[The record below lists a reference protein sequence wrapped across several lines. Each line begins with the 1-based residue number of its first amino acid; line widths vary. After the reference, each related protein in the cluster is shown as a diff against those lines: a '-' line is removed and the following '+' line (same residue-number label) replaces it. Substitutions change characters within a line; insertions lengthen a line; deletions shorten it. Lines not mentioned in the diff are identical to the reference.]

1 MNRIIKYSLHNEV
14 MEAVDEL
21 MNKYFLVAKKNEV
34 CREIA
39 CSCLEYCEQEI
50 EGEAKVV
57 LTLSMVL
64 DGL

>member
-1 MNRIIKYSLHNEV
+1 

-21 MNKYFLVAKKNEV
+21 MNKYFQVAKKNEV

-39 CSCLEYCEQEI
+39 ASCLEYCEQEV

-57 LTLSMVL
+57 LTLSKVL
-64 DGL
+64 EGI

>member
-14 MEAVDEL
+14 MEAIDEL
-21 MNKYFLVAKKNEV
+21 MNKYFQVAKKNEV

-39 CSCLEYCEQEI
+39 ASCLEYCEQEV

-57 LTLSMVL
+57 LTLSKVL
-64 DGL
+64 EGI

>member
-1 MNRIIKYSLHNEV
+1 

-21 MNKYFLVAKKNEV
+21 MSKYFLGARKNEV
-34 CREIA
+34 CCEIV

-57 LTLSMVL
+57 LTLSKVL

>member
-1 MNRIIKYSLHNEV
+1 

-21 MNKYFLVAKKNEV
+21 MNKYFLGAKKNEV

-57 LTLSMVL
+57 LTLSKVL